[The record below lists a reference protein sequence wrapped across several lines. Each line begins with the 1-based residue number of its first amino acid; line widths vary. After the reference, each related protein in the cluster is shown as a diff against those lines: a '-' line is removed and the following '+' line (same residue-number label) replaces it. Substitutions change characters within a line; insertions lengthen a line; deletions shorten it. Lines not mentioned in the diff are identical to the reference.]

1 MAVPCPFC
9 NLLFSFSEY
18 LHHECRAQ
26 NQQAFTPANTNDV
39 LMSQNISDAIQILDE
54 IPLVNLS
61 VSEEQMEYM
70 VSDLYN
76 DEADLGILDYNENKS
91 RDEKLNERG
100 ATLPDLNKFTNYRG
114 ILRPSN
120 QENLERNL
128 NEPCISFGIRDQS
141 ENNAQSNVY
150 FPMESPE
157 FNEEQFSNMEINLR
171 FDRNQPS
178 VPDSIPQ
185 QTRFNQFNLNPN
197 KYSERNPRNSDSVIR
212 SSRVYEEPKEGD
224 VGCAGERD
232 SNILE
237 SHSGRDVRD
246 KLLSPQSSNTCS
258 TNTEVSIGI
267 HCPECKR
274 VFLEY
279 EPYVNHRFGN
289 RGKCILNEPSTSPGV
304 RQWKKKIKQNSE
316 RKQRNLDSI
325 GGSNAVH
332 EDPKH
337 DPDEC
342 PIQRAA
348 NLIISEAESDAQI
361 ITAASNSSL
370 VRCSGVHSEEAKSQQ
385 NIPGRPFRIK
395 ESNITKDKKRNRSG
409 SVSEGIHESSVD
421 NSFSANPKPV
431 QHPANDT
438 GEEPHVCEICKK
450 RFQTKHHLK
459 IHQQCHSE
467 DRPHKCD
474 VCGKGF
480 ALKCGL
486 KEHLTNHSD
495 KRPYGC
501 ESCGYTFKRKFHL
514 SQHRMTHTDP
524 CACKYCGKECINKLA
539 LKRHRCPHTK
549 S

>member
-39 LMSQNISDAIQILDE
+39 LMSQNVSDTFQILDE
-54 IPLVNLS
+54 IPLENLS

-70 VSDLYN
+70 VADLFN

-91 RDEKLNERG
+91 RDETLHERG
-100 ATLPDLNKFTNYRG
+100 ASLPDLNNFTNYRG
-114 ILRPSN
+114 IQRPSN

-128 NEPCISFGIRDQS
+128 NEPCISFGIRHPS

-157 FNEEQFSNMEINLR
+157 FNEEQFIVTNAVENKPLI
-171 FDRNQPS
+171 
-178 VPDSIPQ
+178 VKDSIPQ
-185 QTRFNQFNLNPN
+185 QTRFNQFNLNPK

-246 KLLSPQSSNTCS
+246 KVLSPQSSNTCS
-258 TNTEVSIGI
+258 TNTEVSIDI
-267 HCPECKR
+267 HCPECR

-316 RKQRNLDSI
+316 RKQRNLDSV
-325 GGSNAVH
+325 GGSNAVY
-332 EDPKH
+332 EDPKN

-342 PIQRAA
+342 PRQRAA
-348 NLIISEAESDAQI
+348 NLIISE
-361 ITAASNSSL
+361 
-370 VRCSGVHSEEAKSQQ
+370 
-385 NIPGRPFRIK
+385 
-395 ESNITKDKKRNRSG
+395 
-409 SVSEGIHESSVD
+409 
-421 NSFSANPKPV
+421 
-431 QHPANDT
+431 
-438 GEEPHVCEICKK
+438 
-450 RFQTKHHLK
+450 
-459 IHQQCHSE
+459 
-467 DRPHKCD
+467 
-474 VCGKGF
+474 
-480 ALKCGL
+480 
-486 KEHLTNHSD
+486 
-495 KRPYGC
+495 
-501 ESCGYTFKRKFHL
+501 RK
-514 SQHRMTHTDP
+514 
-524 CACKYCGKECINKLA
+524 
-539 LKRHRCPHTK
+539 
-549 S
+549 

>member
-26 NQQAFTPANTNDV
+26 NQQEFTPANTNDV
-39 LMSQNISDAIQILDE
+39 LMSQNVSDAIQILDE
-54 IPLVNLS
+54 IPLENLS

-70 VSDLYN
+70 VADLFN

-91 RDEKLNERG
+91 RDETLHERG
-100 ATLPDLNKFTNYRG
+100 ASLPDLNNFTNYRG
-114 ILRPSN
+114 IQRPSN

-128 NEPCISFGIRDQS
+128 NEPCISFGIRHPS

-178 VPDSIPQ
+178 VPAQYSQMHSSNSEMYAHFNENIPVVTNAVENKPLIVKDSIPQ
-185 QTRFNQFNLNPN
+185 QTRFNQFNLNPK

-246 KLLSPQSSNTCS
+246 KVLSPQSSNTCS
-258 TNTEVSIGI
+258 TNTEVSIDI
-267 HCPECKR
+267 HCPECR

-316 RKQRNLDSI
+316 RKQRNLDSV
-325 GGSNAVH
+325 GGSNAVY
-332 EDPKH
+332 EDPKN

-342 PIQRAA
+342 PRQRAA
-348 NLIISEAESDAQI
+348 NLIISETESHAQI
-361 ITAASNSSL
+361 KTAASNSSL
-370 VRCSGVHSEEAKSQQ
+370 VRCSGVHSEETKGQQ

-431 QHPANDT
+431 KHHANDT
-438 GEEPHVCEICKK
+438 GEKPHIP
-450 RFQTKHHLK
+450 L
-459 IHQQCHSE
+459 
-467 DRPHKCD
+467 
-474 VCGKGF
+474 
-480 ALKCGL
+480 
-486 KEHLTNHSD
+486 
-495 KRPYGC
+495 
-501 ESCGYTFKRKFHL
+501 FKYPSYPNQKLITPIFW
-514 SQHRMTHTDP
+514 
-524 CACKYCGKECINKLA
+524 NKL
-539 LKRHRCPHTK
+539 LINILPFMYKLYFPNVLHER
-549 S
+549 